1 MRRHAGSFCLTLLLL
16 LPASAS
22 YAETYFEAAQHL
34 LANGQETEARRA
46 LNREINIRP
55 RNLEA
60 RYNLAVLLERIG
72 HNAQAAELY
81 HDNIHRGR
89 HLPSVVNLAA
99 YLRTQKQTGRA
110 ITLLM
115 QATKKYRA
123 EAVPWYLLADIAAQQ
138 KKPALAEEYYEK
150 SLKADRKNG
159 FAHLRYAKFLA
170 ANGNIKQAAR
180 HASTA
185 LNLLPRCAPC
195 QHIGGDI
202 FEQAGKHKQALK
214 AWQKSMALEPNA
226 ALRKKIMPA
235 LQAHMR

>member
-1 MRRHAGSFCLTLLLL
+1 MRHRAGSFCLTLLLL

-22 YAETYFEAAQHL
+22 YAETYFEAAQRL

-46 LNREINIRP
+46 LNREITIRP

-72 HNAQAAELY
+72 HNEQAAELY

-99 YLRTQKQTGRA
+99 YLRKQKKTGQA
-110 ITLLM
+110 IALLM
-115 QATKKYRA
+115 QATKKIRG

-138 KKPALAEEYYEK
+138 KKPAQAEKYYK
-150 SLKADRKNG
+150 KALKADRKNG

-170 ANGNIKQAAR
+170 ANGNIKQAVR
-180 HASTA
+180 HTSKA
-185 LNLLPRCAPC
+185 LNLLPQCAPC

-202 FEQAGKHKQALK
+202 FTQAGKHKQALK
-214 AWQKSMALEPNA
+214 AWQRSMALAPDA

-235 LQAHMR
+235 LESQMP